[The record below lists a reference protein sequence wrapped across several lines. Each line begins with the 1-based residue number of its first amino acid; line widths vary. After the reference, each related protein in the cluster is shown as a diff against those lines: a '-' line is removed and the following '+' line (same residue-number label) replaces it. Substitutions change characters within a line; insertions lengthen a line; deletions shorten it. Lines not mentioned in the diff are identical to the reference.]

1 METVRDVLA
10 DKGKKVVTV
19 SPDSTIFEALSIMKV
34 ESIGA
39 VLVVDD
45 AGDIAGILSE
55 RDYARKIVLD
65 GKSSKDTAVSQIM
78 TTKVAVIKP
87 DNTVEEAMALMS
99 EKRCRHLPVLEDG
112 RLCGIISIGDV
123 VRAVIQ
129 DKEVL
134 INQLERYISSSL

>member
-19 SPDSTIFEALSIMKV
+19 SPDSTILEALSIMKA

-45 AGDIAGILSE
+45 AGEIAGILSE
-55 RDYARKIVLD
+55 RDYARKVVLD
-65 GKSSKDTAVSQIM
+65 GKSSKDTAVSEIM
-78 TTKVAVIKP
+78 TTKLAVIGP

-112 RLCGIISIGDV
+112 RLCGVISIGDV

-134 INQLERYISSSL
+134 INQLEQYISSSL

>member
-10 DKGKKVVTV
+10 HKGNRVVSL
-19 SPDSTIFEALSIMKV
+19 SPDDTVFEALTVMDA
-34 ESIGA
+34 ENIGA

-55 RDYARKIVLD
+55 RDYARKVILV
-65 GKSSKDTAVSQIM
+65 GKSSKDTAVSEIM
-78 TTKVAVIKP
+78 TRQVAVISP
-87 DNTVEEAMALMS
+87 GNSVEEAMALMS

-112 RLCGIISIGDV
+112 RLCGVISIGDV

-129 DKEVL
+129 DKEIL
-134 INQLERYISSSL
+134 ISQLEHYISSSL

>member
-10 DKGKKVVTV
+10 GKGKKVVTV

-39 VLVVDD
+39 VVVVDD
-45 AGDIAGILSE
+45 TGDIAGVLSE
-55 RDYARKIVLD
+55 RDYARKVVLV
-65 GKSSKDTAVSQIM
+65 GKSSKDTAVSEIM
-78 TTKVAVIKP
+78 TTKVVVIRP

-129 DKEVL
+129 DKEIL
-134 INQLERYISSSL
+134 INQLEQYISSSL

>member
-19 SPDSTIFEALSIMKV
+19 SPDSTILEALSIMKA

-45 AGDIAGILSE
+45 AGEIAGILSE
-55 RDYARKIVLD
+55 RDYARKVVLD
-65 GKSSKDTAVSQIM
+65 GKSSKDTAVSEIM
-78 TTKVAVIKP
+78 TTKLAVIGP

-134 INQLERYISSSL
+134 INQLEQYISSSL

>member
-19 SPDSTIFEALSIMKV
+19 SPDSTILEALSIMKA

-45 AGDIAGILSE
+45 AGEIAGILSE
-55 RDYARKIVLD
+55 RDYARKVVLD
-65 GKSSKDTAVSQIM
+65 GKSSKDTAVSEIM
-78 TTKVAVIKP
+78 TTKLAVIGP

-112 RLCGIISIGDV
+112 RLCGVISIGDV

>member
-19 SPDSTIFEALSIMKV
+19 SPDSTILEALSIMKA

-45 AGDIAGILSE
+45 AGEIAGILSE
-55 RDYARKIVLD
+55 RDYARKVVLD
-65 GKSSKDTAVSQIM
+65 GKSSRDTAVSEIM
-78 TTKVAVIKP
+78 TTKLAVIGP

-134 INQLERYISSSL
+134 INQLEQYISSSL